1 MIAGGA
7 RLARHR
13 QALWHEFGAGG
24 RRGAGAATGAKTGHA
39 GTLDPLATGIL
50 PLALG
55 EATKTMRFAAAG
67 KKRYRF
73 RVRWGEARDTDDREG
88 AIIGETCARPDAA
101 AIAAALPAF
110 TGTILQ
116 RPPAYSA
123 IKIAGQR
130 AYALARA
137 GTPPELAARPVE
149 IAELRLISTPDPDHA
164 DFEAV
169 VGGGTYIRALARDLA
184 EALGTLGHIA
194 ELRRL
199 AVGRFTENQAI
210 SLDCAVALGHSL
222 AASEH
227 LLPIET
233 ALDDI
238 PALALTAEEA
248 ARLRH
253 GQRVTPRANGALD
266 DLANGTIV
274 GARLDQLLVAVA
286 RIENGAS
293 SAGAHHQSLKGRN
306 PMSITAERKQTLIGE
321 YAIKPGRYRLARGAG
336 RDPVGAHP
344 QPDRPPRHP

>member
-1 MIAGGA
+1 MVP
-7 RLARHR
+7 
-13 QALWHEFGAGG
+13 AGG
-24 RRGAGAATGAKTGHA
+24 RAGAHGWLVIDKPYGITSARAVGAIKRSAGAKIGHA

-55 EATKTMRFAAAG
+55 EATKTVRFAALG

-88 AIIGETCARPDAA
+88 AVTGTTMARPDEA
-101 AIAAALPAF
+101 AISAALRSF
-110 TGTILQ
+110 TGVIEQ

-123 IKIAGQR
+123 IKIAGRR

-137 GTPPELAARPVE
+137 GKTPDLATRPVE
-149 IAELRLISTPDPDHA
+149 IGELRLLAMVDRDHA
-164 DFEAV
+164 DFAAV
-169 VGGGTYIRALARDLA
+169 VGGGTYVRALARDLA
-184 EALGTLGHIA
+184 VALGTLGHIA

-199 AVGRFTENQAI
+199 AVGRFTEAQAI

-238 PALALTAEEA
+238 PAFAVTAAEA

-253 GQRVTPRANGALD
+253 GQRVTPQDACKID
-266 DLANGTIV
+266 EGTLV
-274 GARLDQLLVAVA
+274 GAREGHLLVAVA
-286 RIENGAS
+286 RIE
-293 SAGAHHQSLKGRN
+293 AGSLR
-306 PMSITAERKQTLIGE
+306 
-321 YAIKPGRYRLARGAG
+321 
-336 RDPVGAHP
+336 PV
-344 QPDRPPRHP
+344 RIINR

>member
-1 MIAGGA
+1 MHRPWTMTRTADAAVLDGLHGWLVIDKPYGVTSA
-7 RLARHR
+7 RAV
-13 QALWHEFGAGG
+13 ALVKRSSGAG
-24 RRGAGAATGAKTGHA
+24 KIGHA

-55 EATKTMRFAAAG
+55 EATKTVQFATAG

-73 RVRWGEARDTDDREG
+73 RIRWGEARDTDDREG
-88 AIIGETCARPDAA
+88 AVISESAARPDAT
-101 AIAAALPAF
+101 AITEVLALF

-123 IKIAGQR
+123 IKIAGRR

-137 GTPPELAARPVE
+137 GQPPDLALRPIE
-149 IAELRLISTPDPDHA
+149 IAELRLICAPDPDHA

-169 VGGGTYIRALARDLA
+169 VGQGTYIRSLARDLA
-184 EALGTLGHIA
+184 QALGTLGHIA

-199 AVGRFTENQAI
+199 SVGRFAENQAI
-210 SLDCAVALGHSL
+210 SLDSAVALGHSL

-238 PALALTAEEA
+238 PALALTAAEA

-253 GQRVTPRANGALD
+253 GQRVTPHDAHLNG
-266 DLANGTIV
+266 LADGTIV
-274 GARLDQLLVAVA
+274 GARHEQLVVALA
-286 RIENGAS
+286 RIADG
-293 SAGAHHQSLKGRN
+293 GLR
-306 PMSITAERKQTLIGE
+306 
-321 YAIKPGRYRLARGAG
+321 
-336 RDPVGAHP
+336 PV
-344 QPDRPPRHP
+344 RIINR